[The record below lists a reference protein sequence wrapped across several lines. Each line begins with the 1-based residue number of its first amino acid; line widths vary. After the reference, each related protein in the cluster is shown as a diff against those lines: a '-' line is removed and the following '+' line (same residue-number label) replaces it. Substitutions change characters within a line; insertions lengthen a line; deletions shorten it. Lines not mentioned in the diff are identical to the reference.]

1 MRNCNFLYISNVP
14 FLYVGNSYIQVGAF
28 LKKNKDLVNLNNF
41 VLKLLKQSNEKIEY
55 FNSKKNY
62 DFK

>member
-1 MRNCNFLYISNVP
+1 MT
-14 FLYVGNSYIQVGAF
+14 
-28 LKKNKDLVNLNNF
+28 KDLVNLNNF

-62 DFK
+62 DFKQLTVST